1 MSVFAFGRQCRNR
14 SNDIYDR
21 SARGTDEF
29 DLLSYSQCN
38 KPRFSLV
45 YARLRGVVGQVLPRK
60 RGRHHVENWSVDTNL
75 RPLFG
80 HSPLFCLLDAHCDA
94 LFLFALKTVHRRSRS
109 RAQGN
114 IDSIFWITFV
124 DRIFLPFQGCF
135 AKFQLIRSSQCHQND
150 ILHVE

>member
-80 HSPLFCLLDAHCDA
+80 HSPLFCLLDAYCDA

-114 IDSIFWITFV
+114 IDSWRFSESRSWIGFSFHFKAVLQNFSLFDPRSVIKMIF
-124 DRIFLPFQGCF
+124 CM
-135 AKFQLIRSSQCHQND
+135 
-150 ILHVE
+150 